1 MARIRVA
8 ILGAGRI
15 AQHMADTLL
24 KMAADSR
31 YADLVEPYAVAARDA
46 GRAADFA
53 AKYGFPVSYGSYEEL
68 VADPNVNLV
77 YIATPHNLHAE
88 QAILCMKAGKG
99 VLVEKA
105 FGANAAQTREMLAVA
120 KETGMLC
127 AEAIWTRYM
136 PSRAIID
143 EILTSGA
150 IGEIQAIDANLCY
163 PTTAKARITDP
174 ALAGGALLDVGVY
187 PINFIDMIMHNAPIA
202 RIESSMRAYETGVD
216 AHNSMTFYYEN
227 GVMASAQSSILCHSD
242 RMGSVWGTDGYMVC
256 QNINNVEAIDVY
268 DGNHMR
274 KPPSSTHFAPLQLT
288 DRPHRHPHQNRR
300 HPDHLNQDQIPV
312 HPVLRGTHER
322 TCHSPSGTRPQ
333 PPAAPDAPR
342 NR

>member
-1 MARIRVA
+1 MSNKVKYNLKNVHAAKLTESVVDGVTSFSYDTPKA
-8 ILGAGRI
+8 IPGAVSISLDAEG
-15 AQHMADTLL
+15 
-24 KMAADSR
+24 DSSPF
-31 YADLVEPYAVAARDA
+31 YAD
-46 GRAADFA
+46 GI
-53 AKYGFPVSYGSYEEL
+53 
-68 VADPNVNLV
+68 V
-77 YIATPHNLHAE
+77 YFRTSSNNGYSGDLEMALIPEWFRTE
-88 QAILCMKAGKG
+88 ILREKLDNKG

-143 EILTSGA
+143 KILASGA

-227 GVMASAQSSILCHSD
+227 GVMATAQSSILCHSD
-242 RMGSVWGTDGYMVC
+242 RTGSVWGTDGYMVC

-268 DGNHMR
+268 DGNHTVVAHYDV
-274 KPPSSTHFAPLQLT
+274 PAQLT
-288 DRPHRHPHQNRR
+288 GYEYEVAAAAQAVIDGRTECEEMPHADTLRIMELMDSLRR
-300 HPDHLNQDQIPV
+300 DWNLTYPF
-312 HPVLRGTHER
+312 ER
-322 TCHSPSGTRPQ
+322 
-333 PPAAPDAPR
+333 
-342 NR
+342 